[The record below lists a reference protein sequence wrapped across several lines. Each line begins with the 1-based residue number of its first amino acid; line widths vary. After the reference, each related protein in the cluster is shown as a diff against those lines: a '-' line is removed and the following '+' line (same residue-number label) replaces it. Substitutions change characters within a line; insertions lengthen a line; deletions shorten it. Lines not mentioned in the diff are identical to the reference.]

1 MKYYPPLGA
10 EDDNADYE
18 NCDPVNHKWENS
30 MPDARGF
37 GATQREIVNAI
48 TTAGLTPSAD
58 DLTQLSQAVLKIAQK
73 GLFNSTGDGLTI
85 DNGVLKAVIAAG
97 LIFSAGKIAVN
108 TGKGLSV
115 DEDNKLNANIGPAL
129 VFNEANQL
137 ALNLH
142 DSLQILNSQLAQ
154 AYLISSS
161 KVEDMADNVI
171 RPQITRTILRK
182 SITAAT
188 TFTFDNS
195 AIANIPDGTHV
206 TLELHLNM
214 KTVSAISF
222 SPGVEWDGGK
232 APTMNKVRDYW
243 LVLRTENKGASW
255 KASLGSDFNGY

>member
-1 MKYYPPLGA
+1 MKKYPPLGETNPDA
-10 EDDNADYE
+10 PYKNADVTTGE
-18 NCDPVNHKWENS
+18 KGSH
-30 MPDARGF
+30 PDAKAF
-37 GATQREIVNAI
+37 EAMMLEIINAI
-48 TTAGLTPSAD
+48 KKAGYTPED
-58 DLTQLSQAVLKIAQK
+58 RNDQLGDAILKIAQN
-73 GLFNSTGDGLTI
+73 GLFGSVGDGLTI
-85 DNGVLKAVIAAG
+85 AAGVLKAVVAG
-97 LIFSAGKIAVN
+97 GLKFDGGKI
-108 TGKGLSV
+108 
-115 DEDNKLNANIGPAL
+115 
-129 VFNEANQL
+129 

-154 AYLISSS
+154 AYLISLS
-161 KVEDMADNVI
+161 KAEDMADNVI

-195 AIANIPDGTHV
+195 AIASVPDGTHV

-222 SPGVEWDGGK
+222 NPGVEWDGGK

-255 KASLGSDFNGY
+255 KASLGSDFNAY

>member
-1 MKYYPPLGA
+1 MKYYPPLNA
-10 EDDNADYE
+10 TDENADYE
-18 NCDPVNHKWENS
+18 NCDPVNHKWENT

-37 GATQREIVNAI
+37 GATQREIVNTI

-58 DLTQLSQAVLKIAQK
+58 DLTQLGQAILKIAKK

-85 DNGVLKAVIAAG
+85 DNGVLKAVLAAG
-97 LIFSAGKIAVN
+97 LFFNEGKIAVA
-108 TGKGLSV
+108 TGKGLSIG
-115 DEDNKLNANIGPAL
+115 EDSKVNANIGPAL
-129 VFNEANQL
+129 IFNEANQL

-142 DSLQILNSQLAQ
+142 DSLQILNNQLAQ
-154 AYLISSS
+154 SYLISLS
-161 KVEDMADNVI
+161 KAEDMTDNVI

-195 AIANIPDGTHV
+195 AIANIPNGSHV

-214 KTVSAISF
+214 KTVSAITF
-222 SPGVEWDGGK
+222 SPAVEWDGGK

-243 LVLRTENKGASW
+243 LVLRTENKGTSW

>member
-10 EDDNADYE
+10 EDENADYE
-18 NCDPVNHKWENS
+18 NCDPVNHKWENT

-85 DNGVLKAVIAAG
+85 DNGVLKAVISAG

-115 DEDNKLNANIGPAL
+115 GEDNKVNANIGPAL
-129 VFNEANQL
+129 AFNEANQL

-142 DSLQILNSQLAQ
+142 DSLQILNNQLAQ
-154 AYLISSS
+154 AYLISLS
-161 KVEDMADNVI
+161 KAEDMADNVI

-195 AIANIPDGTHV
+195 AIANIPNGSHV

-214 KTVSAISF
+214 KTVSAITF
-222 SPGVEWDGGK
+222 SPAVEWDGGK

-255 KASLGSDFNGY
+255 KASLGSNFNGY

>member
-1 MKYYPPLGA
+1 MKYTPPLNS
-10 EDDNADYE
+10 EDTDAGFINADPANGQE
-18 NCDPVNHKWENS
+18 GSIIP
-30 MPDARGF
+30 A
-37 GATQREIVNAI
+37 GALEYPQRELINAI

-58 DLTQLSQAVLKIAQK
+58 DLTQLSQAILKIAQK

-85 DNGVLKAVIAAG
+85 DSGVLKAVIAAG

-115 DEDNKLNANIGPAL
+115 GEDNKLNANIGSAL
-129 VFNEANQL
+129 IFNEANQL

-154 AYLISSS
+154 AYLISLS
-161 KVEDMADNVI
+161 KAEDMADNVI

-214 KTVSAISF
+214 KTVSAITF
-222 SPGVEWDGGK
+222 SPAVEWDGGTTP
-232 APTMNKVRDYW
+232 AMNKVRDYW

-255 KASLGSDFNGY
+255 KASLGSDFNAY

>member
-48 TTAGLTPSAD
+48 TTADLTPSAD
-58 DLTQLSQAVLKIAQK
+58 DLTQLSQAILKIAQN
-73 GLFNSTGDGLTI
+73 GLFGSVGDGLM
-85 DNGVLKAVIAAG
+85 IATDQ
-97 LIFSAGKIAVN
+97 I
-108 TGKGLSV
+108 T
-115 DEDNKLNANIGPAL
+115 
-129 VFNEANQL
+129 
-137 ALNLH
+137 LNLH
-142 DSLQILNSQLAQ
+142 DSLQILNNQLAQ
-154 AYLISSS
+154 AYLISLS
-161 KVEDMADNVI
+161 KAEDMADNVI

-195 AIANIPDGTHV
+195 AIANIPNGSHV

-214 KTVSAISF
+214 KTVSAITF
-222 SPGVEWDGGK
+222 SPAVEWDGGK